1 MLRHQVLRVDN
12 AGVLRLRQHVLL
24 DRRQL
29 LRDQVLHVRADVLPV
44 GKYLLLTGLHLLR
57 DQVLL
62 FRSEVLPWQHV
73 LSLDHHLLRDQVLLY
88 RADLLPGLDL
98 QDHLPRL
105 TADGR
110 AEAQGTQ
117 DPGRR

>member
-1 MLRHQVLRVDN
+1 
-12 AGVLRLRQHVLL
+12 
-24 DRRQL
+24 
-29 LRDQVLHVRADVLPV
+29 
-44 GKYLLLTGLHLLR
+44 
-57 DQVLL
+57 
-62 FRSEVLPWQHV
+62 
-73 LSLDHHLLRDQVLLY
+73 VLLY